1 MKMIIFRIK
10 KLLRPIVTLIRKWRL
25 RSKLLSDVNNSEPVY
40 TFTND
45 DVELYIREVF
55 TTLSTAITVKTD
67 DPDLLKVT
75 ISGKEIYW
83 PANIPELDLPWLFHE
98 VFDKFASNPSSY
110 NHPKLDYE
118 DRRWI
123 IDAGAAEG
131 YFSIFA
137 LEKSRGRLICIE
149 PLAIMKEALLKTL
162 ALNQKGQEFV
172 VVIAGLSDVQGSAGI
187 EMDKDHICNSKL
199 VAVDDKNPPTDSNE
213 TIQQI
218 PIVTLDYLDSEYSL
232 GEGGLIKMD
241 IEGYEMAALSGAVKL
256 LSKHKPKLA
265 VAVYHGLENARMCA
279 DIIKAANPKY
289 NIEFRGCN
297 GYRSPPRPYMLFAY

>member
-10 KLLRPIVTLIRKWRL
+10 KLLRPIVTPIKKWRL
-25 RSKLLSDVNNSEPVY
+25 RSKLLHDVKNSEPVY
-40 TFTND
+40 TFTNY

-83 PANIPELDLPWLFHE
+83 PANLPELDLPWLYHE
-98 VFDKFASNPSSY
+98 VFDKFTSNPSSY

-118 DRRWI
+118 NRRWI
-123 IDAGAAEG
+123 VDAGAAEG
-131 YFSIFA
+131 FFSIFA

-149 PLAIMKEALLKTL
+149 PLGVMKNALLKTL
-162 ALNQKGQEFV
+162 ALYQKGQNFIV
-172 VVIAGLSDVQGSAGI
+172 VGAGLSDVLGSATI
-187 EMDKDHICNSKL
+187 EMDKEHICNSKL
-199 VAVDDKNPPTDSNE
+199 VAGDDKKALTELNDT
-213 TIQQI
+213 TQHV
-218 PIVTLDYLDSEYSL
+218 PIVTLDYLDSKYSL
-232 GEGGLIKMD
+232 GGEGLIKMD
-241 IEGYEMAALSGAVKL
+241 IEGYEMAALSGAAEL
-256 LSKHKPKLA
+256 LRKHKPKLA

-279 DIIKAANPKY
+279 EIIKAANQTY

-297 GYRSPPRPYMLFAY
+297 GYKSPPRPYMLFAY